1 MTFFKF
7 WQYFCIQMKRIK
19 MKFKNFF
26 KKRTRMATEN
36 KLNDEIVDQNSI
48 ENNENNSDTSE
59 ASIEE
64 RVEEISME
72 EQLSQDLASEK
83 DKFLRLFAEFENYKR
98 RTARERI
105 ELFKTA
111 NKDVLLALLPVLDD
125 FDRALAEIKKTDDNI
140 LIKGVELIQEKLK
153 STLFSKGLEEVEIK
167 AGDAF
172 DADFAEAITQIPAPS
187 PKLKGKIVDVIEK
200 GYKLGDKIIR
210 FPKVVIGQ

>member
-1 MTFFKF
+1 
-7 WQYFCIQMKRIK
+7 
-19 MKFKNFF
+19 MKFTNFF
-26 KKRTRMATEN
+26 KNNTRMTTEN
-36 KLNDEIVDQNSI
+36 KLNEEIVDQTPI
-48 ENNENNSDTSE
+48 ENNENNTDALD

-64 RVEEISME
+64 RVEEISKE

-111 NKDVLLALLPVLDD
+111 NQDVLLALLPVLDD

-140 LIKGVELIQEKLK
+140 LIQGVELIQEKLK
-153 STLFSKGLEEVEIK
+153 NTLVSKGLEQVDVK

-187 PKLKGKIVDVIEK
+187 PKMKGKIVDVIEK

-210 FPKVVIGQ
+210 FPKVVIGN

>member
-1 MTFFKF
+1 MT
-7 WQYFCIQMKRIK
+7 
-19 MKFKNFF
+19 
-26 KKRTRMATEN
+26 TEN
-36 KLNDEIVDQNSI
+36 KLNDEIVDQTPI
-48 ENNENNSDTSE
+48 ENYENTTDTLD

-64 RVEEISME
+64 RVEEISNE

-111 NKDVLLALLPVLDD
+111 NQDVLIALLPVLDD
-125 FDRALAEIKKTDDNI
+125 FERALSEIKKTDDNI
-140 LIKGVELIQEKLK
+140 LIQGVELIQEKLK
-153 STLFSKGLEEVEIK
+153 NTLITKGLEQVEVN

-172 DADFAEAITQIPAPS
+172 DADFAEAITQIPAPT
-187 PKLKGKIVDVIEK
+187 PKMKGKIVDVIEK

-210 FPKVVIGQ
+210 FPKVVIGN

>member
-1 MTFFKF
+1 
-7 WQYFCIQMKRIK
+7 
-19 MKFKNFF
+19 MKFKNIF
-26 KKRTRMATEN
+26 KNSTRMTTEN
-36 KLNDEIVDQNSI
+36 KLNEEIVDQTPI
-48 ENNENNSDTSE
+48 ENNENNTDALD

-64 RVEEISME
+64 RVEEISRE

-98 RTARERI
+98 RTAKERI
-105 ELFKTA
+105 DLFKTA
-111 NKDVLLALLPVLDD
+111 NQDVLQAMLPVLDD

-153 STLFSKGLEEVEIK
+153 NTLNSKGLELVEVNI
-167 AGDAF
+167 GDAF

-187 PKLKGKIVDVIEK
+187 PKMKGKIVDVIEK

-210 FPKVVIGQ
+210 FPKVVIGN